1 MEKKELKE
9 EIKNCECE
17 KEDCDCDEVAEAE
30 NELGW
35 KKLDE
40 KERYRLKK
48 LWVEKKKMDKEL
60 EALNQKNKKWDH
72 SVRNLLGI
80 TGNEPI
86 NYQDLFIA
94 LL

>member
-9 EIKNCECE
+9 EIKNCE
-17 KEDCDCDEVAEAE
+17 CDEVAEAE

-60 EALNQKNKKWDH
+60 EALNEKNKKWDH

-86 NYQDLFIA
+86 KYNDLFIA